1 MFERE
6 LKKAI
11 KNLKVN
17 MNMLGVLAGSFAAT
31 SYNLFQL
38 DQPVYVLG
46 TLGACATC
54 FWKAEQK
61 SKEMEELL
69 EETTLEKKDKIFLK
83 INDISS
89 NYIGLGLTEIS
100 YLLGNMYF
108 NPETCTE
115 STPVF
120 LCANGAILATGLLA
134 SQVIRHKD
142 AKIMKKIKIKE

>member
-6 LKKAI
+6 LKKDI

-31 SYNLFQL
+31 SCNLFHL
-38 DQPVYVLG
+38 DQPVYMLG
-46 TLGACATC
+46 TLGACVAC
-54 FWKAEQK
+54 FSKAEQK
-61 SKEMEELL
+61 SKEIGELL
-69 EETTLEKKDKIFLK
+69 EETTLEKKDKMFLK
-83 INDISS
+83 IKHNSS

-108 NPETCTE
+108 NPETCTK
-115 STPVF
+115 STPAF

-134 SQVIRHKD
+134 SQVIRHKE